1 MFFVV
6 KILLYFIMM
15 SCKQFFMI
23 IKDACAYCISTTLF
37 LLVFRLNKNTIY
49 PYICKK
55 YSLSPKTS
63 VFRTAKFQSLTCLT
77 TSNFLSIGC
86 MNFYESLLVSSKNK
100 FTVYCLV
107 RTREDFI
114 WLLRETSF

>member
-1 MFFVV
+1 MQA
-6 KILLYFIMM
+6 I
-15 SCKQFFMI
+15 FMI

-37 LLVFRLNKNTIY
+37 LLAFRLNMNTIY

-63 VFRTAKFQSLTCLT
+63 VFRTAKFQSHTCLT

-86 MNFYESLLVSSKNK
+86 MKFYESLLVSSKNK